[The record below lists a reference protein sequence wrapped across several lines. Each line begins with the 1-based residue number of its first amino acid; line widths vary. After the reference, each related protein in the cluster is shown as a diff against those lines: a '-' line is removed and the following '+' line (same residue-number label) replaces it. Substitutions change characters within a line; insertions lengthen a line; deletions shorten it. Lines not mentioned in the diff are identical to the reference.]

1 MPIELTLISK
11 PGCHL
16 CEVAREQLATAI
28 LDWQQRNPGSTV
40 TVAERSIL
48 DDEKLAA
55 LYSEE
60 IPVLLINGEQ
70 VSFWKIDENRVFD
83 RLRSLTQ
90 S

>member
-1 MPIELTLISK
+1 M
-11 PGCHL
+11 
-16 CEVAREQLATAI
+16 ATAI

-60 IPVLLINGEQ
+60 IPVLLINGKMHTY
-70 VSFWKIDENRVFD
+70 WRIDSD
-83 RLRSLTQ
+83 RLKAALTEAANLDTN
-90 S
+90 